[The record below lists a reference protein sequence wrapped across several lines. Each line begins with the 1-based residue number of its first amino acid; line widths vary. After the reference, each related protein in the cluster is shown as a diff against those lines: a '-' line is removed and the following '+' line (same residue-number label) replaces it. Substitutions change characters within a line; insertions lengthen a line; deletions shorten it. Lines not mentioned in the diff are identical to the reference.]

1 MEDILRLPVP
11 LFKKMILERR
21 QYNYLLVD
29 TQQKISANSS
39 IDSNTE
45 YLPAIAINIDD
56 TDTKFKFDLDLMSD
70 IITAAPIQQ
79 IDDKLNLSLNS
90 ISNTCTILPTSVM
103 FEDFSALGIIM
114 HTPRNYK
121 FSVGTLDSTLNLIA
135 TYNFCTPLSVYAGD
149 TFNSYLSVIYNL
161 REPLPVH
168 VNAEFN
174 SNLAANYNLCQAI
187 PLYAVFGSTNQ
198 LNEIIRLA
206 KGCGLSVG
214 TVYNNLDLNTT
225 VRLVTLRPLDLTI
238 IQNNL
243 SLISTIETDAN
254 LLDTFSKFK
263 EELVA
268 KINVRTR
275 NLIYLK
281 SSTNIG
287 ENNFKATISTTMN
300 MLNIISTILEI
311 FEPKAHIEILTNL
324 EHVQADILS
333 ELTNTT
339 NINRLIA
346 SVLKSIKYESTL
358 TMSGYIALARWAR
371 LHDYD
376 QQCSLAMMSKN
387 DDVLKYLYYFDD
399 NYYKGE

>member
-21 QYNYLLVD
+21 QYNYLLID
-29 TQQKISANSS
+29 TPQKILAGSTIN
-39 IDSNTE
+39 SNTE

-90 ISNTCTILPTSVM
+90 IANTCTILPTSAM

-114 HTPRNYK
+114 HTPQNYK

-149 TFNSYLSVIYNL
+149 TFNSDLSVIYNL

-187 PLYAVFGSTNQ
+187 PLYIVFGSTNQ
-198 LNEIIRLA
+198 LDEIIRLA

-225 VRLVTLRPLDLTI
+225 VKLVTLRPLDLTI

-243 SLISTIETDAN
+243 SFISTIETNAN

-287 ENNFKATISTTMN
+287 ENNFTATLSTTIN
-300 MLNIISTILEI
+300 MLNIISTILDI
-311 FEPKAHIEILTNL
+311 FELKAHIEILTNL
-324 EHVQADILS
+324 DYVHADISQGLI
-333 ELTNTT
+333 NIT

-346 SVLKSIKYESTL
+346 SALKSIKYESAL

>member
-21 QYNYLLVD
+21 QYNYLLID
-29 TQQKISANSS
+29 TPQKILAGSTIN
-39 IDSNTE
+39 SNTE

-90 ISNTCTILPTSVM
+90 IANTCTILPTSAM

-114 HTPRNYK
+114 HTPQNYK

-149 TFNSYLSVIYNL
+149 TFNSDLSVIYNL

-187 PLYAVFGSTNQ
+187 PLYIVFGSTNQ
-198 LNEIIRLA
+198 LDEIIRLA

-225 VRLVTLRPLDLTI
+225 VKLVTLRPLDLTI

-243 SLISTIETDAN
+243 SFISTIETNAN

-287 ENNFKATISTTMN
+287 ENNFTATLSTTIN
-300 MLNIISTILEI
+300 MLNIISTILDI
-311 FEPKAHIEILTNL
+311 FELKAHIEILTNL
-324 EHVQADILS
+324 DYVHADISQGLI
-333 ELTNTT
+333 NIT

-346 SVLKSIKYESTL
+346 SALKSIKYESAL
-358 TMSGYIALARWAR
+358 TMSGYIALAR
-371 LHDYD
+371 
-376 QQCSLAMMSKN
+376 
-387 DDVLKYLYYFDD
+387 
-399 NYYKGE
+399 